1 MPCNN
6 LPPIPTLNSEV
17 STTEQVREKLVQ
29 ENKDKANKLLLNMLK
44 QSQVAY
50 VTRGKI
56 HYE

>member
-6 LPPIPTLNSEV
+6 LPPTPVLNSV
-17 STTEQVREKLVQ
+17 PEQLREKLIQ
-29 ENKDKANKLLLNMLK
+29 DNKDKANKLLLNMLK